1 MTLRVL
7 HVGKYFPPHRGGME
21 VFLAD
26 LIAAQ
31 RTQGIE
37 ASALV
42 HGNPTAQ
49 DPPWLTR
56 VPVQFQLIYAP
67 IAIGFRAALAQAIA
81 QHRPDVLH
89 LHMPNN
95 SVFWAL
101 TLSEARALPWVV
113 HWHSDVVVS
122 NIRTTV
128 ALAYRLYRPFE
139 QAVLDRAERIIV
151 TSPPYL
157 DASEPLKP
165 WRDKCAVIP
174 LGLDTT
180 LLSPGDTTPRARH
193 WHGEK
198 LRLLSVGRL
207 TYYKGFETLIEAVS
221 GQQHV
226 ELLIVGEGELRKA
239 LQTLI
244 ENYTPQGKSANVR
257 LLGNVDDAEKN
268 ALLQSCDVFCL
279 ASRER
284 TEAFGMVLLE
294 AMHYA
299 RPCIVSD
306 LPGSGMPWLVA
317 QAGAGLCL
325 PLEDISAWQA
335 AIAQLQSQPEQRIQW
350 GQAGQQALQAHFS
363 ISACARVL
371 STQYALAAPE
381 ADHRDARGEVLI
393 VIPARNEAATI
404 GTLLQH
410 LKSQGWRDVLVI
422 NDQSTDDT
430 CAIARAAGALVLNPV
445 LPMGA
450 WGGMQSGIRYALCHG
465 YQVVITMD
473 ADGQHEVDEI
483 PILLKARDR
492 ADLVVGAFPERASR
506 LRQIAWNWFRTLA
519 GFDLRDLTSG
529 FKLYNRKVM
538 EVLGSREATLLDYQ
552 DLGALLLVRRAGLRI
567 LEVPVSMNLRTV
579 GKSRIF
585 SSWWSVA
592 KYMAATSLLCLSRW
606 HVPERHISKKI

>member
-1 MTLRVL
+1 MALHVL

-31 RTQGIE
+31 QAQGIE

-67 IAIGFRAALAQAIA
+67 IAMGFRAALAQAIA

-101 TLSEARALPWVV
+101 TMSEARALPWVV

-122 NIRTTV
+122 RIRTAV

-139 QAVLDRAERIIV
+139 QAVLDRAERIIA

-157 DASEPLKP
+157 DASEPLQP
-165 WRDKCAVIP
+165 WREKCAVIP

-180 LLSPGDTTPRARH
+180 PLTPGVATPPALP
-193 WHGEK
+193 WYGKK
-198 LRLLSVGRL
+198 LRLLSIGRL
-207 TYYKGFETLIEAVS
+207 TYYKGFETLIQAVS
-221 GQQHV
+221 GLHDV
-226 ELLIVGEGELRKA
+226 ELLIIGEGELRA
-239 LQTLI
+239 PLQTLI
-244 ENYTPQGKSANVR
+244 ENHTPAGQSANVR
-257 LLGNVDDAEKN
+257 LVGNVEDDVKI
-268 ALLQSCDVFCL
+268 ALLDSCDVFCL

-294 AMHYA
+294 AMHHA

-306 LPGSGMPWLVA
+306 LPGSGMPWLIRQARAGVCVA
-317 QAGAGLCL
+317 
-325 PLEDISAWQA
+325 PEDISGWQA
-335 AIAQLQSQPEQRIQW
+335 AIEQMQRQPEQRTEW
-350 GQAGQQALQAHFS
+350 GQAGRQALQAHFS
-363 ISACARVL
+363 IAACASAL
-371 STQYALAAPE
+371 SLQYALAAPE
-381 ADHRDARGEVLI
+381 ADHHLAASKDVLI

-404 GTLLQH
+404 GDLLQH
-410 LKSQGWRDVLVI
+410 LQAQGWHDVLVI

-430 CAIARAAGALVLNPV
+430 GAIAQAAGARVLNPV

-450 WGGMQSGIRYALCHG
+450 WGGMQAGIRYALAHG
-465 YQVVITMD
+465 YQAVVTMD
-473 ADGQHEVDEI
+473 ADGQHEVAEI
-483 PILLKARDR
+483 ATLLAAREL
-492 ADLVVGAFPERASR
+492 ADVVIGAFPERASR
-506 LRQIAWNWFRTLA
+506 LRQLAWQWFRRLA

-529 FKLYNRKVM
+529 FRLYNRDAMTV
-538 EVLGSREATLLDYQ
+538 VASREGTLLDYQ
-552 DLGALLLVRRAGLRI
+552 DLGALLMARRAGLEI
-567 LEVPVSMNLRTV
+567 VEVPVSMNLRQV
-579 GKSRIF
+579 GQSRIF
-585 SSWWSVA
+585 NSWFSVA
-592 KYMAATSLLCLSRW
+592 RYMAATTLLCLARW
-606 HVPERHISKKI
+606 QIRHPRLHR

>member
-1 MTLRVL
+1 MALRVL

-31 RTQGIE
+31 RAQGIE

-157 DASEPLKP
+157 DASEPLQP
-165 WRDKCAVIP
+165 WREKCAVIP

-180 LLSPGDTTPRARH
+180 LLSPGGAPSPILP
-193 WHGEK
+193 WNGKK
-198 LRLLSVGRL
+198 LRLLSIGRL

-221 GQQHV
+221 GQQDV
-226 ELLIVGEGELRKA
+226 ELLIVGEGELREA
-239 LQTLI
+239 LQKQI
-244 ENYTPQGKSANVR
+244 ENHTPPGQSSNVR

-294 AMHYA
+294 AMHHA

-306 LPGSGMPWLVA
+306 LPGSGMPWLVT
-317 QAGAGLCL
+317 QAGAGVCVV
-325 PLEDISAWQA
+325 PEDVSGWQSAIQ
-335 AIAQLQSQPEQRIQW
+335 QLQSRPEQRTQW
-350 GQAGQQALQAHFS
+350 GKAGQQALQAHFS
-363 ISACARVL
+363 IAACSRAL

-381 ADHRDARGEVLI
+381 ADHYRDACKDVLI

-404 GTLLQH
+404 SALLQH
-410 LKSQGWRDVLVI
+410 LEAQGWRDVLVI

-430 CAIARAAGALVLNPV
+430 GAIAQAAGARVLSPV

-450 WGGMQSGIRYALCHG
+450 WGGMQAGIRYALAHG
-465 YQVVITMD
+465 YQAVVTMD
-473 ADGQHEVDEI
+473 ADGQHEVTEI
-483 PILLKARDR
+483 AALLAAREQ
-492 ADLVVGAFPERASR
+492 ADVVIGAFPERASR
-506 LRQIAWNWFRTLA
+506 LRLLAWHWFRRLA

-529 FKLYNRKVM
+529 FRLYNREAMTV
-538 EVLGSREATLLDYQ
+538 VASREGTLLDYQ
-552 DLGALLLVRRAGLRI
+552 DLGALLMVRRSGLHI
-567 LEVPVSMNLRTV
+567 MEVPVSMNMRLV
-579 GKSRIF
+579 GQSRIF
-585 SSWWSVA
+585 NSWFSVA
-592 KYMAATSLLCLSRW
+592 KYMAVTTLLCLARW
-606 HVPERHISKKI
+606 EIRLPRNTR

>member
-1 MTLRVL
+1 MALRVL

-31 RTQGIE
+31 RAQGIE
-37 ASALV
+37 ASAMV

-49 DPPWLTR
+49 DPPWITR

-67 IAIGFRAALAQAIA
+67 IAIGFRAALARAIA

-122 NIRTTV
+122 RIRTAV

-139 QAVLDRAERIIV
+139 QAVLDRAERIIA

-157 DASEPLKP
+157 DASEPLQP

-180 LLSPGDTTPRARH
+180 FLSLGNATSPELP
-193 WHGEK
+193 WHGKK
-198 LRLLSVGRL
+198 LRLLSIGRL
-207 TYYKGFETLIEAVS
+207 TYYKGFETLIQAVS
-221 GQQHV
+221 GQQDV
-226 ELLIVGEGELRKA
+226 ELLIVGEGELREA

-244 ENYTPQGKSANVR
+244 ESHTPQGQRANVR

-268 ALLQSCDVFCL
+268 DLLQSCDVFCL

-284 TEAFGMVLLE
+284 TEAFGIVLLE
-294 AMHYA
+294 AMHFA

-306 LPGSGMPWLVA
+306 LPGSGMPWLVT
-317 QAGAGLCL
+317 QASAGLCVA
-325 PLEDISAWQA
+325 PEDVVGWQSAIQ
-335 AIAQLQSQPEQRIQW
+335 QLQRQPDQRAQW
-350 GQAGQQALQAHFS
+350 GKAGQQALQAHFS
-363 ISACARVL
+363 IAACVQAL

-410 LKSQGWRDVLVI
+410 LQAQGWRDVLVI

-483 PILLKARDR
+483 PVLLKERDR